1 MGDVTILSFQSRV
14 SYGCVGHGAAEFT
27 LRRIGLDVC
36 PIDTVRLSNH
46 PGYGR
51 CRGGAIAGAEIQE
64 LVVGL
69 EEIGVLARCRAVLSG
84 YLGTA
89 AAGEV
94 ALAAAAKVR
103 ATRPRAP
110 YCCDPVMGDRG
121 SGLYVPDDL
130 VAFFREVAVPAADIA
145 VPNHF
150 ELEVLAGRPLPSL
163 ADALAAASALR
174 ERRPRLVC
182 VTSLTVP
189 ELGAGL
195 GTLLVDGGGAWLI
208 ATPHLAIDAKGAGD
222 VLSALLLAH
231 LLAELP
237 PAAALERAVAST
249 FAVVE
254 ATLAAGKRE
263 LALVA
268 AQDALIAPQRLFA
281 ADALTAAS

>member
-1 MGDVTILSFQSRV
+1 MTILSFQSRV

-51 CRGGAIAGAEIQE
+51 TRGGAVPGADIAD
-64 LVVGL
+64 LVAGL
-69 EEIGVLARCRAVLSG
+69 DEIGVLARCAAVLSG

-89 AAGEV
+89 AAGAA

-103 ATRPRAP
+103 ASSPAAP

-121 SGLYVPDDL
+121 TGLYVPADL
-130 VAFFREVAVPAADIA
+130 VAFFREKAVPAADMV

-150 ELEVLAGRPLPSL
+150 ELEVLAGRPLPRL
-163 ADALAAASALR
+163 ADAVAAAAEIR
-174 ERRPRLVC
+174 GQGPRLVC
-182 VTSLTVP
+182 VTSLEVA
-189 ELGAGL
+189 ELGESLA
-195 GTLLVDGGGAWLI
+195 TLLLEDRGAWLV

-222 VLSALLLAH
+222 VFAALLLAH
-231 LLAELP
+231 LLAEMP
-237 PAAALERAVAST
+237 PAEALERAVAST

-254 ATLAAGKRE
+254 ATFAAGERE

-268 AQDALIAPQRLFA
+268 AQEALVAPPRLFP
-281 ADALTAAS
+281 ADAVTIGR

>member
-1 MGDVTILSFQSRV
+1 MTILSFQSRV

-51 CRGGAIAGAEIQE
+51 TRGGAVAGADIAD
-64 LVVGL
+64 LVAGL
-69 EEIGVLARCRAVLSG
+69 EEIGVLARFAAVLSG

-89 AAGEV
+89 AAGEA

-103 ATRPRAP
+103 AASPGAP

-121 SGLYVPDDL
+121 TGLYVSADL
-130 VAFFREVAVPAADIA
+130 VAFFRGQAVPAADIV

-150 ELEVLAGRPLPSL
+150 ELEVLSGRALPSL
-163 ADALAAASALR
+163 ADAVAAAARLR
-174 ERRPRLVC
+174 RHGPRLVC
-182 VTSLTVP
+182 VSSLSVP
-189 ELGAGL
+189 ELGDSL
-195 GTLLVDGGGAWLI
+195 GTLLLDDSGAWLV
-208 ATPHLAIDAKGAGD
+208 ATPHLDIDAKGAGD

-231 LLAELP
+231 LLSRKP
-237 PAAALERAVAST
+237 PAEALERAVAST
-249 FAVVE
+249 FAVVQ
-254 ATLAAGKRE
+254 ATFAAGERE

-268 AQDALIAPQRLFA
+268 AQEALVAPPRMFA
-281 ADALTAAS
+281 AEALNRAG

>member
-1 MGDVTILSFQSRV
+1 MTILSFQSRV

-51 CRGGAIAGAEIQE
+51 TRGGAVPGADIAD
-64 LVVGL
+64 LVAGL
-69 EEIGVLARCRAVLSG
+69 DEIGVLARCAAVLSG

-89 AAGEV
+89 AAGAA
-94 ALAAAAKVR
+94 ALTAAAKVR
-103 ATRPRAP
+103 ASSPAAP
-110 YCCDPVMGDRG
+110 YCCDPVMGDRRT
-121 SGLYVPDDL
+121 GLYVPADL
-130 VAFFREVAVPAADIA
+130 VAFFREKAVPAADMV

-150 ELEVLAGRPLPSL
+150 ELEVLAGRLLPRL
-163 ADALAAASALR
+163 ADAVAAAAEIR
-174 ERRPRLVC
+174 ERGPRLVC
-182 VTSLTVP
+182 VTSLEVA
-189 ELGAGL
+189 ELGDSLA
-195 GTLLVDGGGAWLI
+195 TLLLEDERAWLV

-231 LLAELP
+231 LLAGKP
-237 PAAALERAVAST
+237 PAEALERAVAST

-254 ATLAAGKRE
+254 ATFAAGERE

-268 AQDALIAPQRLFA
+268 AQDALVAPPPLFPA
-281 ADALTAAS
+281 EAVTVGR

>member
-1 MGDVTILSFQSRV
+1 MTILSFQSRV
-14 SYGCVGHGAAEFT
+14 SYGCVGHAAAEFS
-27 LRRIGLDVC
+27 LRRLGLDVC
-36 PIDTVRLSNH
+36 PVDTVRLSNH

-51 CRGGAIAGAEIQE
+51 CRGGPVAGRDIAE
-64 LVVGL
+64 LVAGL
-69 EEIGVLARCRAVLSG
+69 EDIGVLNRCRAVLSG

-103 ATRPRAP
+103 AATPDAR

-121 SGLYVPDDL
+121 SGLYVGSDL
-130 VAFFREVAVPAADIA
+130 VAFFKHFAVPAADIV

-150 ELEVLAGRPLPSL
+150 ELEVLAERRL
-163 ADALAAASALR
+163 ATLAEAATAAAALSGR
-174 ERRPRLVC
+174 GPGLVC
-182 VTSLTVP
+182 VTSLQLP
-189 ELGAGL
+189 ELGADL
-195 GTLLVDGGGAWLI
+195 GTLLVDGAGAWLV

-231 LLAELP
+231 LLAQKP
-237 PAAALERAVAST
+237 PAEALERSVAST

-254 ATLAAGKRE
+254 ATLAAGQRE

-268 AQDALIAPQRLFA
+268 AQEVLVAPPRTFPA
-281 ADALTAAS
+281 RALTLAC